1 MHGEDEEASDSAADA
16 RRWRTEGGVCP
27 VSWAWQSSHT
37 REGMRWPFGEE
48 AARSGMGMWAGG
60 NMKGM
65 LEVSRSGTVREE
77 QA

>member
-1 MHGEDEEASDSAADA
+1 MDVVYWEA
-16 RRWRTEGGVCP
+16 RR
-27 VSWAWQSSHT
+27 
-37 REGMRWPFGEE
+37 EE
-48 AARSGMGMWAGG
+48 AARSGMEMWAGG